1 MMPIKLKHKMS
12 QTWGI
17 LPMESEYITH
27 KIGAGG
33 KRNKNEPPVRTGRF
47 TYNSVAGGVSRNSN
61 DTP

>member
-1 MMPIKLKHKMS
+1 MK
-12 QTWGI
+12 
-17 LPMESEYITH
+17 SEYITH

-33 KRNKNEPPVRTGRF
+33 KRNKNEPPCSDGRF